1 MIKGKTELHSCQADA
16 FLDHRIGMMV
26 AIAALLVKTGE
37 MILNGEEAI
46 QTSYPQFFKDLES
59 LQHD

>member
-1 MIKGKTELHSCQADA
+1 
-16 FLDHRIGMMV
+16 MMV